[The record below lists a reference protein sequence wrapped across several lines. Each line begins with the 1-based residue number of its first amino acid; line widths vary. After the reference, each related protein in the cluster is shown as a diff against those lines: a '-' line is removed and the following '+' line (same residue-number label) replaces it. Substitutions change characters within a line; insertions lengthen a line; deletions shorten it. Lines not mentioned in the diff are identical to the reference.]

1 MTKRDRTEGEF
12 FDCDAMRPMPIK
24 IRSFANKY
32 LTIQYVI
39 LPEIFSEV
47 LMENDCIEYKEAAKN
62 LYDGTPPTVQHII
75 TLLADRVGKA
85 FEVQGYE

>member
-12 FDCDAMRPMPIK
+12 FDCDAMWPMPIK
-24 IRSFANKY
+24 IRSFADKY

-47 LMENDCIEYKEAAKN
+47 LMEKDCIEYKEAAGN
-62 LYDGTPPTVQHII
+62 LYDGTLPIVHHINM
-75 TLLADRVGKA
+75 LLADRVVKA
-85 FEVQGYE
+85 FEVQ